1 MVLISHFL
9 FNFIGHLV
17 FLKLFNFY
25 AEIQL
30 LFTKMSSASGGLCPP
45 DPLARGFA
53 QCLKCEWTV
62 MNGVQA
68 LISEAGRRPG
78 TFLTSTGWTP
88 SRQHYLT

>member
-1 MVLISHFL
+1 MLDTFRIIYLHICIT
-9 FNFIGHLV
+9 IGIAKITQKV
-17 FLKLFNFY
+17 R
-25 AEIQL
+25 EP
-30 LFTKMSSASGGLCPP
+30 GVEPG
-45 DPLARGFA
+45 

-62 MNGVQA
+62 MDGVQA